1 MAVESYI
8 LWENIYMGI
17 FDKFK
22 GEFID
27 IIEYLDDSSNT
38 LVYKFNRYEN
48 EIKNG
53 AKLIVR
59 ESQTAILIN
68 EGKLADVFTPG
79 TYELTTNNIPILST
93 LQGWKYGFNSPFK
106 VDVYFVNLKTFTG
119 QKWGTK
125 NPIPLRDSEFGVIRL
140 RGFGSY
146 SFRVSDVQKLLLQFV
161 GTNSQFQIENFEDQL
176 KAQVINEF
184 TDALGELKIPAL
196 DLAANYKEL
205 GSKIESLLNEGFKE
219 LGLEIQK
226 FLIENI
232 SMPPE
237 VEAAI
242 DKRSQMNV
250 IGNLDQYTKFQ
261 AANALENASK
271 NPGEAGG
278 MMGAGLGMG
287 MGAGMAGMMNQAF
300 SGSNSQMGAP
310 PPIPQAISYFVAVN
324 GQQSGPFGLDQLRAM
339 ISQNQ
344 FSRDTLVWKQGL
356 PAWVKAGEV
365 SDLSGLFGSAPPP
378 LPPQ

>member
-1 MAVESYI
+1 
-8 LWENIYMGI
+8 MGI
-17 FDKFK
+17 FDKLK

-38 LVYKFNRYEN
+38 LVYKFERKDN

-53 AKLIVR
+53 AQLTVR
-59 ESQTAILIN
+59 ESQVAVLIN
-68 EGKLADVFTPG
+68 EGKLADIFSPG
-79 TYELTTNNIPILST
+79 RYELTTNNLPILTT
-93 LQGWKYGFNSPFK
+93 LKGWKYGFSSPFK
-106 VDVYFVNLKTFTG
+106 VDVYFVSTKTFTG

-125 NPIPLRDSEFGVIRL
+125 NPIPLRDPEFGVVRL
-140 RGFGSY
+140 RSFGTY
-146 SFRVSDVQKLLLQFV
+146 SFKVGNVETLLKQFA
-161 GTNSQFQIENFEDQL
+161 GTSSEFEIESLEDQL
-176 KAQVINEF
+176 KSQVLTEF

-196 DLAANYKEL
+196 DLASNYKEL
-205 GSKIESLLNEGFKE
+205 SSKIEALLGESFQAM
-219 LGLEIQK
+219 GLEIKK

-261 AANALENASK
+261 AATALENASK

-278 MMGAGLGMG
+278 MMGAGLGIG

-300 SGSNSQMGAP
+300 TSSPAQAGGP
-310 PPIPQAISYFVAVN
+310 PPIPQAISYFIAVN
-324 GQQSGPFGLDQLRAM
+324 GQQSGPFGLDQLKTM
-339 ISQNQ
+339 IGQNQ
-344 FSRDTLVWKQGL
+344 FTRETLVWKQGMA
-356 PAWVKAGEV
+356 AWVKAGEV
-365 SDLSGLFGSAPPP
+365 GELSSIFGSVPPP
-378 LPPQ
+378 MPPS

>member
-1 MAVESYI
+1 
-8 LWENIYMGI
+8 MGI
-17 FDKFK
+17 FDKLK

-27 IIEYLDDSSNT
+27 IIEYLDDSNNT

-59 ESQTAILIN
+59 ESQTAILIS
-68 EGKLADVFTPG
+68 EGKLADVFSPG
-79 TYELTTNNIPILST
+79 MYELTTNNIPILST

-146 SFRVSDVQKLLLQFV
+146 SFRVSDIQKLLLQFV

-176 KAQVINEF
+176 KALVINEF

-205 GSKIESLLNEGFKE
+205 GSKIEALLNTGFKD

-261 AANALENASK
+261 AANALENASN

-300 SGSNSQMGAP
+300 SGANSQVGGAP
-310 PPIPQAISYFVAVN
+310 PPIPQATSYFVVVN
-324 GQQSGPFGLDQLRAM
+324 GQQSGPFGLDQLKTM

-344 FSRDTLVWKQGL
+344 LNRDTLVWKQGL
-356 PAWVKAGEV
+356 SAWVKAGEV
-365 SDLSGLFGSAPPP
+365 GDLSGLFGSVPPP

>member
-1 MAVESYI
+1 
-8 LWENIYMGI
+8 MGI
-17 FDKFK
+17 FDKLRA
-22 GEFID
+22 EFID
-27 IIEYLDDSSNT
+27 IIEYVEESSST
-38 LVYKFNRYEN
+38 LVYKFDRKDN

-53 AKLIVR
+53 AQLTVR
-59 ESQTAILIN
+59 ESQVAVLIN
-68 EGKLADVFTPG
+68 EGKLADIFSPG
-79 TYELTTNNIPILST
+79 RYELTTNNLPILTT
-93 LQGWKYGFNSPFK
+93 LQGWKYGFSSPFK
-106 VDVYFVNLKTFTG
+106 VDIYFVSTKTFTG

-125 NPIPLRDSEFGVIRL
+125 NPIPLRDPEFGVVRL
-140 RGFGSY
+140 RSFGTY
-146 SFRVSDVQKLLLQFV
+146 SFRVGNVETLLKQFA
-161 GTNSQFQIENFEDQL
+161 GTSAEFEIENLEDQL
-176 KAQVINEF
+176 KSLVLSEF

-205 GSKIESLLNEGFKE
+205 GTKLEGLLNQSFQEM
-219 LGLEIQK
+219 GLEIKK

-261 AANALENASK
+261 AASALENASK

-300 SGSNSQMGAP
+300 SAPNSPSGGP
-310 PPIPQAISYFVAVN
+310 PPIPQASTFYVAIN
-324 GQQSGPFGLDQLRAM
+324 GQQSGPFGMDLLRNM
-339 ISQNQ
+339 IAQNQ
-344 FSRDTLVWKQGL
+344 VNRDTLVWKQGM
-356 PAWVKAGEV
+356 PTWVRAGEV
-365 SDLSGLFGSAPPP
+365 GELLPLFGAVPPP
-378 LPPQ
+378 LPG

>member
-1 MAVESYI
+1 
-8 LWENIYMGI
+8 MGI
-17 FDKFK
+17 FDKLK

-38 LVYKFNRYEN
+38 LVYKFERKDN

-53 AKLIVR
+53 AQLTVR
-59 ESQTAILIN
+59 ESQVAVLIN
-68 EGKLADVFTPG
+68 EGKLADIFSPG
-79 TYELTTNNIPILST
+79 RYELTTNNLPILTT
-93 LQGWKYGFNSPFK
+93 LKGWKYGFSSPFK
-106 VDVYFVNLKTFTG
+106 VDVYFVSTKTFTG

-125 NPIPLRDSEFGVIRL
+125 NPIPLRDPEFGVVRL
-140 RGFGSY
+140 RSFGTY
-146 SFRVSDVQKLLLQFV
+146 SFKVGNVETLLKQFA
-161 GTNSQFQIENFEDQL
+161 GTSSEFEIESLEDQL
-176 KAQVINEF
+176 KSQVLTEF

-196 DLAANYKEL
+196 DLASNYKEL
-205 GSKIESLLNEGFKE
+205 SSKIEALLGESFQAM
-219 LGLEIQK
+219 GLEIKK

-232 SMPPE
+232 SMPSE

-261 AANALENASK
+261 AATALENASK

-278 MMGAGLGMG
+278 MMGAGLGIG

-300 SGSNSQMGAP
+300 TPSPAQAGGP
-310 PPIPQAISYFVAVN
+310 PPIPQAISYFIAVN

-339 ISQNQ
+339 IAQNQ
-344 FSRDTLVWKQGL
+344 FNRDTLVWKQGL

-365 SDLSGLFGSAPPP
+365 GDLSGLFGSVPPP

>member
-1 MAVESYI
+1 
-8 LWENIYMGI
+8 MGI
-17 FDKFK
+17 FDKLK
-22 GEFID
+22 AEFID
-27 IIEYLDDSSNT
+27 IIEYLEDSSNT
-38 LVYKFNRYEN
+38 LVYKFDRKDN

-53 AKLIVR
+53 AQLTVR
-59 ESQTAILIN
+59 ESQVAVLIN
-68 EGKLADVFTPG
+68 EGKLADIFSPG
-79 TYELTTNNIPILST
+79 RYELTTNNLPILTT
-93 LQGWKYGFNSPFK
+93 LKGWKYGFSSPFK
-106 VDVYFVNLKTFTG
+106 VDVYFVSTKTFTG

-125 NPIPLRDSEFGVIRL
+125 NPIPLRDPEFGVVRL
-140 RGFGSY
+140 RSFGTY
-146 SFRVSDVQKLLLQFV
+146 SFKVGNVETLLKQFA
-161 GTNSQFQIENFEDQL
+161 GTTAEFEIESLEDQL
-176 KAQVINEF
+176 KSQVLSEF

-196 DLAANYKEL
+196 DLASNYKEL
-205 GSKIESLLNEGFKE
+205 SSKIEALLGESFQE
-219 LGLEIQK
+219 MGLEIKK

-261 AANALENASK
+261 AASALENASK

-300 SGSNSQMGAP
+300 SNPQPSGP
-310 PPIPQAISYFVAVN
+310 PPIPSSFSFFIATN
-324 GQQSGPFGLDQLRAM
+324 GQQSGPFGEEQLRNL

-344 FSRDTLVWKQGL
+344 VNRETLVWKQGM
-356 PAWVKAGEV
+356 ATWVKAGEV
-365 SDLSGLFGSAPPP
+365 MELNTIFGAVPPP
-378 LPPQ
+378 LPPL

>member
-1 MAVESYI
+1 
-8 LWENIYMGI
+8 MGI
-17 FDKFK
+17 FDKLK
-22 GEFID
+22 AEFID
-27 IIEYLDDSSNT
+27 IIEYLEESSNT
-38 LVYKFNRYEN
+38 LVYKFDRKDN

-53 AKLIVR
+53 AQLTVR
-59 ESQTAILIN
+59 ESQVAVLIN
-68 EGKLADVFTPG
+68 EGKLADIFSPG
-79 TYELTTNNIPILST
+79 RYELTTNNLPILTT
-93 LQGWKYGFNSPFK
+93 LKGWKYGFSSPFK
-106 VDVYFVNLKTFTG
+106 VDVYFVSTKTFTG

-125 NPIPLRDSEFGVIRL
+125 NPIPLRDPEFGVIRL
-140 RGFGSY
+140 RSFGTY
-146 SFRVSDVQKLLLQFV
+146 SFKVGNVETLLKQFA
-161 GTNSQFQIENFEDQL
+161 GTSAEFEIESLGDQL
-176 KAQVINEF
+176 KSQVLSEF

-196 DLAANYKEL
+196 DLASNYKEL
-205 GSKIESLLNEGFKE
+205 SSKIETLLGESFQAM
-219 LGLEIQK
+219 GLEIKK

-261 AANALENASK
+261 AASALENASK

-300 SGSNSQMGAP
+300 AASPQTSGP
-310 PPIPQAISYFVAVN
+310 PPIPSTISFFIATN
-324 GQQSGPFGLDQLRAM
+324 GQQAGPFGEEQLKNM

-344 FSRDTLVWKQGL
+344 INRETLVWKQGM
-356 PAWVKAGEV
+356 AGWVKAGEV
-365 SDLSGLFGSAPPP
+365 GELITFFGSVPPP
-378 LPPQ
+378 LPPS